1 MRIQFAT
8 PINALALA
16 LLGSLVSAA
25 QTQTPFGKLVLRAES
40 LKPILQ
46 PGVLA
51 QASAAQPRL
60 HIEIL
65 KGDGGVNTLGSDTVV
80 EPVVQVR
87 DRNNQP
93 LADVAVTFTAPNDGP
108 SATFLNGSR
117 SITLMTDSSGEAI
130 LLGMKPVNPGQF
142 QIAVS
147 ASAGSETVVTAI
159 SLTNEPREQPAAT
172 GTTTGAKKHGL
183 SKGAILA
190 IVGAGAAAAIGIGIG
205 MGGHGGSSS
214 SGGSN
219 NSAGSSA
226 SIGLG
231 SGGVAAGPPR

>member
-1 MRIQFAT
+1 MRIRFAT
-8 PINALALA
+8 PISALALA
-16 LLGSLVSAA
+16 LLGSLISAA
-25 QTQTPFGKLVLRAES
+25 QTRIPFGKLLRAES

-51 QASAAQPRL
+51 QAADAQPRL

-65 KGDGGVNTLGSDTVV
+65 KGDGGVNTLGSDAVV
-80 EPVVQVR
+80 QPVVQVR

-147 ASAGSETVVTAI
+147 ASVGSETVVTAI
-159 SLTNEPREQPAAT
+159 SLTNEARVQPVAT
-172 GTTTGAKKHGL
+172 AAKKQGL
-183 SKGAILA
+183 SKGAIWA
-190 IVGAGAAAAIGIGIG
+190 IVGAGAAAAIGVGIG
-205 MGGHGGSSS
+205 VGGHGGSSNGS
-214 SGGSN
+214 SNS
-219 NSAGSSA
+219 SAGSSA

-231 SGGVAAGPPR
+231 SGGVTAGPPR

>member
-16 LLGSLVSAA
+16 LLGSLAA
-25 QTQTPFGKLVLRAES
+25 QTQTPFDKLVLRAES

-51 QASAAQPRL
+51 QAAAAQPRL

-80 EPVVQVR
+80 QPVVQVR

-147 ASAGSETVVTAI
+147 ASVGSETVVTAI
-159 SLTNEPREQPAAT
+159 SLTNEPRAERAQPVA
-172 GTTTGAKKHGL
+172 TGAKKKQGL

-214 SGGSN
+214 SGSS

-231 SGGVAAGPPR
+231 SGGVTAGPPR